1 MRYPVIA
8 ECVDART
15 GKRYFAG
22 DTFDPAPD
30 ADQAIRLL
38 AAGVITE
45 DDSDGALRMFLAL
58 ADDENGAGMKL
69 IDLAGYRFV
78 GIAVGREAPADPG
91 AFDWGAIERDAGET
105 GVLIE
110 PETDGL
116 DELLVAA
123 LKDIAAKE
131 DVTLEPRANK
141 AAIIAA
147 IRAKRAESAT
157 ADEGDKSEDDGLD
170 ALDDAALAAKV
181 SELGVTVD
189 AGADRAVVLAAIRAA
204 PKVG

>member
-1 MRYPVIA
+1 M
-8 ECVDART
+8 
-15 GKRYFAG
+15 
-22 DTFDPAPD
+22 
-30 ADQAIRLL
+30 
-38 AAGVITE
+38 
-45 DDSDGALRMFLAL
+45 
-58 ADDENGAGMKL
+58 
-69 IDLAGYRFV
+69 
-78 GIAVGREAPADPG
+78 
-91 AFDWGAIERDAGET
+91 
-105 GVLIE
+105 
-110 PETDGL
+110 
-116 DELLVAA
+116 
-123 LKDIAAKE
+123 AAKE